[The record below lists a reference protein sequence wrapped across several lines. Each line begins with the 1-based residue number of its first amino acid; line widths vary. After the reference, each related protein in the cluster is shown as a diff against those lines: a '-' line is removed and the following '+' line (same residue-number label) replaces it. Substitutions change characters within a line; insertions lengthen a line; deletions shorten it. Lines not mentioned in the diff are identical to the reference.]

1 MDLYFLRHGDAE
13 PASAATPDQAR
24 RLTDRGR
31 RETEAVARALHRA
44 GLRPDAIPTSP
55 LSRARE
61 TGEILQRVFGISAR
75 AEERLTSGC
84 GLGAIQA
91 LMSERSEQRLLF
103 VGHEPDLSMI
113 VGRLIG
119 SARLHM
125 KKSGFAHVQ
134 TERVEPGQGILV
146 WLLTPQLF
154 PAE

>member
-13 PASAATPDQAR
+13 PASAATPDEAR
-24 RLTDRGR
+24 RLTERGE
-31 RETEAVARALHRA
+31 RETSAVAQALHRA
-44 GLRPDAIPTSP
+44 GLRPEAILTSP
-55 LSRARE
+55 LARARE
-61 TGEILQRVFGISAR
+61 TGEILQDVFGVSAR
-75 AEERLTSGC
+75 ADERLGSGC

-91 LMSERSEQRLLF
+91 LMSDRSEQRVLF

-119 SARLHM
+119 SARVRM
-125 KKSGFAHVQ
+125 KTSGFAHVQ
-134 TERVEPGQGILV
+134 TERVEPGQSILV

>member
-44 GLRPDAIPTSP
+44 GLRPEAILTSP
-55 LSRARE
+55 LARARE
-61 TGEILQRVFGISAR
+61 TGEILQRVFGISAH

-91 LMSERSEQRLLF
+91 LTSERSEQRLLF

-113 VGRLIG
+113 VGGLIG
-119 SARLHM
+119 SARVQM
-125 KKSGFAHVQ
+125 KKSGFAHVR
-134 TERVEPGQGILV
+134 TERVEPGQGVLV

>member
-24 RLTDRGR
+24 RLTERGR
-31 RETEAVARALHRA
+31 RETQAVAEALHRA
-44 GLRPDAIPTSP
+44 GVRPEAILTSP
-55 LSRARE
+55 LTRARE
-61 TGEILQRVFGISAR
+61 TGEILQRIFGISAR

-91 LMSERSEQRLLF
+91 LTSDRAEQRILF

-119 SARLHM
+119 SARVRM
-125 KKSGFAHVQ
+125 RTSGFAHVQ
-134 TERVEPGQGILV
+134 AERAEPGQGILV

-154 PAE
+154 PTE